1 MRSGTGS
8 KGIIF
13 DIKKY
18 SIHDGP
24 GIRTT
29 VFLKGC
35 PLRCWWCQNPESQNA
50 DPDVIVK
57 ETFKREYYT
66 RVSDNR
72 YAIGKEV
79 DVKTVIKE
87 IEKDLIFYDESG
99 GGVTFSGGE
108 PLMQPD
114 FLSELLQECRTLDLH
129 TAVDTT
135 GYAAA
140 EIVENIADMTDL
152 FLYDLKIINNALH
165 EKYTGVPVKL
175 VLDNLSFLAAEG
187 KNVLVRIPVIPGIT
201 DTDENISDIIEFLDS
216 LKNFADID
224 LLPFNHFGF
233 SKYNRLGIENKMA
246 DVKQLKAEDVETLKK
261 HFQTRGFNVS
271 IGG

>member
-1 MRSGTGS
+1 MDSVTSRH
-8 KGIIF
+8 GIIF

-35 PLRCWWCQNPESQNA
+35 PLRCWWCQNPESQNP
-50 DPDVIVK
+50 DPDVIIEK
-57 ETFKREYYT
+57 TFKREYYT
-66 RVSDNR
+66 ELTGNR
-72 YAIGKEV
+72 YAVGKEV
-79 DVKTVIKE
+79 DVATVMQE

-114 FLSELLQECRTLDLH
+114 FLFELLTECKNQDLH

-135 GYAAA
+135 GYASPQ
-140 EIVENIADMTDL
+140 IVKNIAGLTDL
-152 FLYDLKIINNALH
+152 FLYDLKIVNNVLH
-165 EKYTGVPVKL
+165 EKYTGVSVKL
-175 VLDNLSFLAAEG
+175 ILDNLSLLAAMG
-187 KNVLVRIPVIPGIT
+187 KKILIRIPVIPEIT
-201 DTDENISDIIEFLDS
+201 DTEKNISDIINFLNS
-216 LKNFADID
+216 LEGVRDID
-224 LLPFNHFGF
+224 LLPFNHLGF
-233 SKYNRLGIENKMA
+233 SKYKRLGLENKMA
-246 DVKQLKAEDVETLKK
+246 DVKQLKAEDLEALKVR
-261 HFQTRGFNVS
+261 FQSRGFYVS